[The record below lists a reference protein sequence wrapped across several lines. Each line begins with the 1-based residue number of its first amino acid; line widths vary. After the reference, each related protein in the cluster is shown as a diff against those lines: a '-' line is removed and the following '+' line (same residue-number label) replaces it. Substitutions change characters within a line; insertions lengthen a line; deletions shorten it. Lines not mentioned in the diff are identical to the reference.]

1 MRSVIAVLSA
11 VLLAGCAAVA
21 GAGPLLDVEIV
32 SRSSGRVLETY
43 THHGRTYVAGKP
55 GETYAVRL
63 VNRSRAR
70 LLAVLSVD
78 GVNAVSGET
87 ASPAQSGYVLDPYAS
102 AEISGW
108 RKSLEEIAQFYF
120 TSLPDS
126 YAART
131 DRPENVGVIGVAV
144 FRERAP
150 QRPQPELEAPQSK
163 AAPAAPSA
171 GAGRAAQDA
180 AVTEAAPPDALR
192 KESRERLGTG
202 HGAREYAPTEY
213 TEFRRAGSKPDDV
226 VAIRYDSYDNL
237 LARGIIPHRPR
248 YADPQP
254 FPRPFVPDPRG

>member
-1 MRSVIAVLSA
+1 MRSVIAILSA

-43 THHGRTYVAGKP
+43 THRGRTYVAGKP
-55 GETYAVRL
+55 GESYAVRL
-63 VNRSRAR
+63 VSRSRAR

-78 GVNAVSGET
+78 GVNAVTGET
-87 ASPAQSGYVLDPYAS
+87 ASPAQSGYVLDPYSS

-108 RKSLEEIAQFYF
+108 RKSLEEVAQFYF

-144 FRERAP
+144 FRERPP
-150 QRPQPELEAPQSK
+150 QRPQSELEAPQSK
-163 AAPAAPSA
+163 AEPAAPSA
-171 GAGRAAQDA
+171 GAGRAAQDSLA
-180 AVTEAAPPDALR
+180 ESAAPDAQR

-213 TEFRRAGSKPDDV
+213 TEFVRAGNKPDAV
-226 VAIRYDSYDNL
+226 VAVRYDSYDNL

-254 FPRPFVPDPRG
+254 FPRRFVPDPRG

>member
-1 MRSVIAVLSA
+1 MRSVIAILSA
-11 VLLAGCAAVA
+11 VLISGCATVA

-43 THHGRTYVAGKP
+43 AHRGRTYVAGKP
-55 GETYAVRL
+55 GEGYAVRL

-78 GVNAVSGET
+78 GVNAVTGET
-87 ASPAQSGYVLDPYAS
+87 ASPAQSGYVLEPYSS

-108 RKSLEEIAQFYF
+108 RKSLEEVAQFYF

-126 YAART
+126 YAARS
-131 DRPENVGVIGVAV
+131 DRPENAGVIGVAV
-144 FRERAP
+144 FRERP
-150 QRPQPELEAPQSK
+150 QQRPQSELEAPRSK

-180 AVTEAAPPDALR
+180 LAESAVPDASR
-192 KESRERLGTG
+192 KESHERLGTG

-213 TEFRRAGSKPDDV
+213 TEFVRAGSKPDDV

-237 LARGIIPHRPR
+237 LARGIVPHRPR

-254 FPRPFVPDPRG
+254 FPRRFVPDPRG